1 MTELPWLC
9 WAVIHSSSRAMS
21 VFPGDVAMLV
31 VSIYPSEDF
40 RRCRNPQKTSG
51 FGIAQMGLGGFNP
64 FAQYL
69 SKSKWTSFQISSES
83 SNNIFE
89 TTTVWKMILLVLQ
102 GDFQFRFVTLSVQ
115 IHYLQGFNPAAV
127 GKLNPILHCHR
138 VSF

>member
-1 MTELPWLC
+1 
-9 WAVIHSSSRAMS
+9 MS

-40 RRCRNPQKTSG
+40 RRFRNPQKTSG
-51 FGIAQMGLGGFNP
+51 FDITQMRLGCFNP

-69 SKSKWTSFQISSES
+69 SKSKWTSFQFSSEN

-89 TTTVWKMILLVLQ
+89 TTTVWKMIFLVLQ
-102 GDFQFRFVTLSVQ
+102 GDFEFRFVTLSGQ

-127 GKLNPILHCHR
+127 GKLNPILMR
-138 VSF
+138 ISKNLDFVSWDF